1 VDDRDATDA
10 TAKKQA
16 AIYKSLSL
24 GNSVAAACRSAR
36 INRSTYYRWL
46 DADEEFKK
54 AVADAIEEGTDR
66 LEDEAK
72 RRAMKQSDTLIIF
85 LLKAR
90 RPDKYKDRVENQHT
104 GRDGGPIVI
113 TAMAIAEPE
122 EPKAIDG

>member
-1 VDDRDATDA
+1 MVQSSGAANATGAGWCRWRWTERRLRGRRDEAF
-10 TAKKQA
+10 
-16 AIYKSLSL
+16 
-24 GNSVAAACRSAR
+24 GM
-36 INRSTYYRWL
+36 
-46 DADEEFKK
+46 

-90 RPDKYKDRVENQHT
+90 RPDKYKDRVEQQHT
-104 GRDGGPIVI
+104 GKDGGPIVI

>member
-1 VDDRDATDA
+1 VELDQTDVTTKKRDAVLR
-10 TAKKQA
+10 
-16 AIYKSLSL
+16 SLAL
-24 GNSVAAACRSAR
+24 GNSISAACRSGR
-36 INRSTYYRWL
+36 ICRQTYYRWR
-46 DADEEFKK
+46 DEDEAFGM

-90 RPDKYKDRVENQHT
+90 RPDKYKDRVEQQHT
-104 GRDGGPIVI
+104 GKDGGPIVI